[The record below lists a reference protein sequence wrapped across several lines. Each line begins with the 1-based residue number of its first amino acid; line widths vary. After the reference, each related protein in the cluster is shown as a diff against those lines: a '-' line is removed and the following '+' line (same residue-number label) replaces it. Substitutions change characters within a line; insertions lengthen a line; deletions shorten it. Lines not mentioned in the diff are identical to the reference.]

1 MDSTRN
7 VLVLGAGAWGTAL
20 ALVLTRNA
28 ANDVWLWG
36 RDPQAI
42 GAMRESRRN
51 PRYLPG
57 IELPPALQFV
67 DEAAWPTHFDTV
79 VAVVPFQTL
88 RSVLRDLSTR
98 IEAPACIAC
107 ACKGIENTTFAL
119 ADEIVADQFPGAAF
133 AMLSGPNFALEVAEQ
148 RPAAITVATRDP
160 ERGRELVRRLHS
172 PAFRPY
178 LTDDVIGVQIGGAI
192 KNVIAI
198 AAGIS
203 DGLGLGSNSRAALI
217 TRGLAEITRFGV
229 ARGGRRETFMGL
241 SGLGDLV
248 LTCTDDKSRNRR
260 FGLSLAAGADPQHAI
275 DTTGLVEGA
284 TTALALTEFA
294 RANGIEM
301 PIANEVADTISGR
314 TTPRGAVGNLLARD
328 PVAESPHPGLQD

>member
-1 MDSTRN
+1 MNSGRN

-20 ALVLTRNA
+20 ALVLTRNP

-42 GAMRESRRN
+42 AAMRDSRRN
-51 PRYLPG
+51 ARYLPG
-57 IELPPALQFV
+57 IELPPSLRFV
-67 DEAAWPTHFDTV
+67 DTGTLPARFDTV

-88 RSVLRDLSTR
+88 RPVLSELSAR
-98 IEAPACIAC
+98 IEAPNCIAC

-119 ADEIVADQFPGAAF
+119 ADEIVADRFPDTTF

-160 ERGRELVRRLHS
+160 AQGRELVRRLHS
-172 PAFRPY
+172 PSFRPY
-178 LTDDVIGVQIGGAI
+178 LTDDVTGVQIGGAI

-229 ARGGRRETFMGL
+229 ARGGRGETFMGL

-248 LTCTDDKSRNRR
+248 LTCTDDMSRNRR
-260 FGLSLAAGADPQHAI
+260 FGLSLAAGSDPQHAI
-275 DTTGLVEGA
+275 DNTGLVEGA
-284 TTALALTEFA
+284 TTALALAEFA
-294 RANGIEM
+294 RCHDIEM
-301 PIANEVADTISGR
+301 PISCEVAATVSGR
-314 TTPRGAVGNLLARD
+314 TTPRGAVDNLLARD
-328 PVAESPHPGLQD
+328 PVAESPAPGHE

>member
-1 MDSTRN
+1 MMQSGRN

-20 ALVLTRNA
+20 ALVLTRNP

-42 GAMRESRRN
+42 AAMRRTRRN

-57 IELPPALQFV
+57 IELPPSLQFV
-67 DEAAWPTHFDTV
+67 DESDWPERFDTV

-88 RSVLRDLSTR
+88 RSVLRDLSAR
-98 IEAPACIAC
+98 IEAPRCIAC

-119 ADEIVADQFPGAAF
+119 ADEIVADRFPDATF

-160 ERGRELVRRLHS
+160 AQGRELVRRLHS
-172 PAFRPY
+172 PSFRPY
-178 LTDDVIGVQIGGAI
+178 LTDDVTGVQIGGAI

-248 LTCTDDKSRNRR
+248 LTCTDDMSRNRR

-284 TTALALTEFA
+284 TTALALAEVA
-294 RANGIEM
+294 RRDGIEM
-301 PIANEVADTISGR
+301 PISCEVAATISGR
-314 TTPRGAVGNLLARD
+314 TTPRGAVDNLLARD
-328 PVAESPHPGLQD
+328 PVDESPGPGPD

>member
-1 MDSTRN
+1 MKSGRT

-20 ALVLTRNA
+20 ALVLTRNPG
-28 ANDVWLWG
+28 NDVILWG

-42 GAMRESRRN
+42 ADMRSSRRN
-51 PRYLPG
+51 AKYLPG
-57 IELPPALQFV
+57 IELSASLQLVDDADLPAAV
-67 DEAAWPTHFDTV
+67 DTV

-88 RSVLRDLSTR
+88 RPVLTELRTR
-98 IEAPACIAC
+98 IDTPNCIAC
-107 ACKGIENTTFAL
+107 ASKGIENATFAL
-119 ADEIVADQFPGAAF
+119 ADEIVADVFPKTTF
-133 AMLSGPNFALEVAEQ
+133 AMLSGPNFAIEVAEQ
-148 RPAAITVATRDP
+148 RPAAITVAVRDP
-160 ERGRELVRRLHS
+160 AHGRELVRRLHS

-178 LTDDVIGVQIGGAI
+178 LTDDVTGVQIGGAI

-229 ARGGRRETFMGL
+229 ARGGRLETFMGL

-260 FGLSLAAGADPQHAI
+260 FGLSLAAGTNPQHAI
-275 DTTGLVEGA
+275 EKTGLVEGA
-284 TTALALTEFA
+284 TTALALAEFA
-294 RANGIEM
+294 RRNGVEM
-301 PIANEVADTISGR
+301 PISCEVADTISGK
-314 TTPRGAVGNLLARD
+314 TTPRGAVDNLLARD
-328 PVAESPHPGLQD
+328 PVEESLGIEPG